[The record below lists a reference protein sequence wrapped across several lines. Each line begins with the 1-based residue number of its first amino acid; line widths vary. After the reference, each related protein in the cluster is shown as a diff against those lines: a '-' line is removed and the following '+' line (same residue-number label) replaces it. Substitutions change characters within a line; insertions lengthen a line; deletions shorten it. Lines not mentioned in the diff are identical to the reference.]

1 MVPYVQKIFI
11 LVQTWDWVEP
21 LDPRVA
27 KVAAL
32 LLEAKRMHTMP
43 SLQSLLSIAIDS
55 EVSISRDEDGETR
68 SWLRS
73 SRDADRRLFV
83 RLSAEDDPI
92 KPRAAI
98 LSAVSSTRLVIP
110 LRLLHRD
117 CFRFSIGIR
126 FWNAYPSCIPSR
138 NQTCFFPI
146 PEPLL

>member
-92 KPRAAI
+92 KP
-98 LSAVSSTRLVIP
+98 P
-110 LRLLHRD
+110 LQ
-117 CFRFSIGIR
+117 
-126 FWNAYPSCIPSR
+126 Y
-138 NQTCFFPI
+138 
-146 PEPLL
+146 